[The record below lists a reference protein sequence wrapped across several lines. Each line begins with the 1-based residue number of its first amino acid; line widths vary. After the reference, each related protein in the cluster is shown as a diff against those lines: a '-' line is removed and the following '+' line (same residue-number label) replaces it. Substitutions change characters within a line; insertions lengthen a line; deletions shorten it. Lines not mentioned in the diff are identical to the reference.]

1 MKILCPLKFPVLW
14 YVNLFRKFEHL
25 FGMVFYHPLDPFP
38 MSVEWLISCLFM
50 CAGGFFHAVL
60 DAELSKDHPA
70 LLVDVDG
77 EEDHSVC
84 SQPEVGGGVCM

>member
-1 MKILCPLKFPVLW
+1 
-14 YVNLFRKFEHL
+14 
-25 FGMVFYHPLDPFP
+25 
-38 MSVEWLISCLFM
+38 MSFI

-60 DAELSKDHPA
+60 DTELSKDHPA

-84 SQPEVGGGVCM
+84 PQPEVRGGGVHVCVLEKGREKNKIGYEKEETY

>member
-1 MKILCPLKFPVLW
+1 
-14 YVNLFRKFEHL
+14 
-25 FGMVFYHPLDPFP
+25 
-38 MSVEWLISCLFM
+38 M
-50 CAGGFFHAVL
+50 CAGGFFHVVL
-60 DAELSKDHPA
+60 DTELSKDHPA